1 MNKLTIFP
9 RCKGWDEIESDL
21 KGAGISCEHTF
32 RTLCH
37 EPAQIQELV
46 VLVGSIQAIALA
58 LVGIAKHR
66 KKKLLVKDGTRQ
78 FYAENYSVE
87 ELADI
92 MKVAREVEIQD
103 DDDKSAA

>member
-1 MNKLTIFP
+1 MKKLTVFP
-9 RCKGWDEIESDL
+9 RCKDWEEIESEFQ
-21 KGAGISCEHTF
+21 KAGVSCEHTF

-46 VLVGSIQAIALA
+46 VLVGSIQAVALT

-66 KKKLLVKDGTRQ
+66 KKKLLVKDGQRQ

-87 ELADI
+87 ELAEI
-92 MKVAREVEIQD
+92 IKTAREIEVKDE
-103 DDDKSAA
+103 DDKPAA